1 MPGTHSAGT
10 VQRRLKGHKKE
21 PEQVIHRQVAQK
33 PHSGSYTSADMR
45 RPSSLNATCPTHV
58 HTGAQ
63 LMYMFT
69 DIRRHSSLEYTHP
82 SSPMPSCML
91 THNFPHT
98 PSHNTQLQCIQ
109 THIHTHHHPLHPILI
124 PWHPHEPAPA
134 LLSTRDWPTRIRILD
149 ARMDRQKLS
158 KMMERSDL
166 INLRRH
172 SGQRQR
178 SWLPCPT
185 WGDSS
190 PPVPPSRCPT
200 YLQKAA

>member
-10 VQRRLKGHKKE
+10 VQRRLKGHKKQ
-21 PEQVIHRQVAQK
+21 PELVIHRQVARR

-45 RPSSLNATCPTHV
+45 RPQLHKCYPPNTCARRCSAHVHVQRCTQTSITGVHTPLLSNAFMYAHTQFPTHTLTQQT
-58 HTGAQ
+58 TGV
-63 LMYMFT
+63 
-69 DIRRHSSLEYTHP
+69 YT
-82 SSPMPSCML
+82 
-91 THNFPHT
+91 N
-98 PSHNTQLQCIQ
+98 
-109 THIHTHHHPLHPILI
+109 THHQPHHPTLI

-166 INLRRH
+166 INLRGH

-185 WGDSS
+185 WDDWS
-190 PPVPPSRCPT
+190 PPAPPSQCPT